1 MGGLERYFCIVI
13 TKNERLKDG
22 LSHDESGISV

>member
-1 MGGLERYFCIVI
+1 MDGLERFFLYSYY
-13 TKNERLKDG
+13 KNERLKDG